1 MFAEHER
8 KDGWRDA
15 FVELNK
21 RAQADLDAKRGEI
34 KPARV
39 KFAYYASA
47 KLQIVKRLL
56 RKVS

>member
-1 MFAEHER
+1 VIGEHDR

-21 RAQADLDAKRGEI
+21 CVQADLDAKRGEI

-39 KFAYYASA
+39 RYAYYDS
-47 KLQIVKRLL
+47 KIVQLVKRAL